1 MLKLFLLFGI
11 TAVTRFPLQ
20 INAQTYQPTYA
31 PTTVDSDPTYAP
43 TNGDSDVGA
52 PTNAPTTTDAP
63 TKGGDSAT
71 GIPTLAPS
79 IGEASTPTKS
89 PEIAA
94 VTPTPTTATAGEL
107 SCPASLSNTFE
118 IDSIST
124 LFYAIVPSN
133 PPESNNG
140 IFCGKL
146 IADTNGW
153 IGIGISPN
161 GEMSGSVAIVGL
173 PDDNSILKYSLGSGR
188 SVNPMSEEQQTL
200 RDTSI
205 TQQDGQTIIT
215 FTKLLVEQDELP
227 ILTDGSVNIFI
238 HARGM
243 SNTLGYHGSRI
254 SFQMDFGGEND
265 TTSSS
270 SPTLAPSTLA
280 PVAAP
285 KPWNDGPTLTSSP
298 TINATSSSPTISSN
312 STTSP
317 TAATSTNS
325 TETYSPTPLPTISPK
340 YDVSALQASPTTMNG
355 ASSSLV
361 FMLNHGGFVPPL
373 VATLLGLYFVY

>member
-1 MLKLFLLFGI
+1 MLKLFLLYGI

-31 PTTVDSDPTYAP
+31 PTMVDSNSTYAP

-52 PTNAPTTTDAP
+52 PTNAPPTTDAP
-63 TKGGDSAT
+63 TKGDSAT
-71 GIPTLAPS
+71 GIPTLVPS
-79 IGEASTPTKS
+79 IGEAFTSTTKS
-89 PEIAA
+89 PEIA

-153 IGIGISPN
+153 IGIGISPD

-173 PDDNSILKYSLGSGR
+173 PDDDSILKYSLGSGF
-188 SVNPMSEEQQTL
+188 VNPMSEEQQTL
-200 RDTSI
+200 REISI
-205 TQQDGQTIIT
+205 TQQDEQTIMT

-227 ILTDGSVNIFI
+227 ILTDGSSIFI

-243 SNTLGYHGSRI
+243 SNTLGYHGSRT

-285 KPWNDGPTLTSSP
+285 KPWNDQPTITSSP
-298 TINATSSSPTISSN
+298 TINTTSSSPTISSN

-325 TETYSPTPLPTISPK
+325 TETYSPTTLPTNSSK
-340 YDVSALQASPTTMNG
+340 YDVSALQASPTMTMNG

-373 VATLLGLYFVY
+373 VAALLGLYFVY